1 MLLKGKKIAILG
13 YGNQGRAQALNLR
26 DSGYSVVIGS
36 RSGKSFDQAVTD
48 GFQPLTLRQAA
59 EDSDVLI
66 FLLPDLVIPSVY
78 SELSDLFSKGQRA
91 VGFSHGYAFQF
102 GGIERFS
109 KTSYFLVGPK
119 GAGAVLRKFYQ
130 EGKTLPGVVAWVSP
144 DPAATSELARAY
156 AEAVGISKNCLL
168 ETSFQE
174 ETECDLFGE
183 QVVLCG
189 GILELM
195 ESAFEVLVEKGHS
208 PQMAFLECCYEAK
221 LILDLWMSEGP
232 SQLSQKISPTAFYGG
247 WTRGKRLVTKETKK
261 QMRALFDEIR
271 EGKFS
276 KEWEQEASLDYPQLK
291 ARLQQQKDSLLEKTY
306 FELKNLADPASNR

>member
-1 MLLKGKKIAILG
+1 MPLKDKKIAILG

-26 DSGYSVVIGS
+26 DSRFSVLIGS
-36 RSGKSFDQAVTD
+36 REGKGFDQALQD
-48 GFQPLTLRQAA
+48 GFKPLTLRQAA
-59 EDSDVLI
+59 EESDILM

-78 SELSDLFSKGQRA
+78 SDLSDLFSQGQRV

-130 EGKTLPGVVAWVSP
+130 EGKTLPGVLAYVSP
-144 DPAATSELARAY
+144 DPTATRELAGAY
-156 AEAVGISKNCLL
+156 AKAIGISEKCLV
-168 ETSFQE
+168 ETTFQE

-183 QVVLCG
+183 QAVLCG

-195 ESAFEVLVEKGHS
+195 EAAFEVLIEKGHS

-247 WTRGKRLVTKETKK
+247 WTRGKRLINEETKN
-261 QMRALFDEIR
+261 QLRVIFDEIR
-271 EGKFS
+271 GGQFS
-276 KEWEQEASLDYPQLK
+276 KEWEGEASQGYPQLK
-291 ARLQQQKDSLLEKTY
+291 ARLRQQTGSLLEKTY
-306 FELKNLADPASNR
+306 FELKNLADPNPNS